1 LNSGRKILKIRDYF
15 RTERGWIMRIKK
27 ASRIEELPPYLFAE
41 IDRKKSEV
49 RKRGVDL
56 IDLGVGDP
64 DLPTP
69 KPIIEKLKKASEDPK
84 NHRYPS
90 YEGMIEFRTAV
101 AQWYERR
108 FDVRLDPKT
117 EVLSLI
123 GSKEGIAH
131 VPLAFVDPG
140 DYVLVPSP
148 GYPVYRVSTL
158 FAGGIPYFLPLRKEN
173 GFLPNLSEVPKEVAE
188 KTKLLFLNY
197 PNNPTAAIAEKPF
210 YEEVIAFAK
219 KYEIVVCH
227 DAAYSELAFDG
238 FRPLSFLEVPGAREL
253 GIEFHS
259 LSKTFNMTGW
269 RVGFAVG
276 NPEIVAGLGKVKT
289 NIDSGLFQAVQEAA
303 IEALNHFDTPL
314 PGLIEIYEGRRNVM
328 VKGLRE
334 LGLGV
339 ERPKATFY
347 LWIEVPKG
355 FNSARFAT
363 LLLEEAGIVATPG
376 NGFGDAGEGYIR
388 MALTVDETRLKEA
401 IERLKKIQF

>member
-1 LNSGRKILKIRDYF
+1 
-15 RTERGWIMRIKK
+15 MRIEK
-27 ASRIEELPPYLFAE
+27 AKRIEQIPPYLFAE
-41 IDRKKSEV
+41 IDKK
-49 RKRGVDL
+49 KRELRQKGIDL
-56 IDLGVGDP
+56 IDLGIGDP

-69 KPIIEKLKKASEDPK
+69 KPIIERLKIAAENPQ

-108 FDVRLDPKT
+108 FNVKLDPGT

-131 VPLAFVDPG
+131 IPLAFVNPG
-140 DYVLVPSP
+140 DYVLVPDP

-173 GFLPNLSEVPKEVAE
+173 GFLPKLSEIPKKVAE
-188 KTKLLFLNY
+188 RTKILFINY
-197 PNNPTAAIAEKPF
+197 PNNPTSAIAEKPF
-210 YEEVIAFAK
+210 FEEVVAFAHR
-219 KYEIVVCH
+219 YQIIVCH
-227 DAAYSELAFDG
+227 DAAYSEIAFDG
-238 FRPLSFLEVPGAREL
+238 YKPLSFLEVEDAKEA

-269 RVGFAVG
+269 RIGFAVG
-276 NPEIVAGLGKVKT
+276 HSEIVSGLGRVKT
-289 NIDSGLFQAVQEAA
+289 NIDSGLFQAIQEAG

-314 PGLIEIYEGRRNVM
+314 PEIIKIYERRRDVM

-334 LGLGV
+334 IGLEV
-339 ERPKATFY
+339 DRPKATFY
-347 LWIEVPKG
+347 LWIQVPRG
-355 FNSARFAT
+355 HTSAQFAT
-363 LLLEEAGIVATPG
+363 LLIEQAGIVATPG

-388 MALTVDETRLKEA
+388 MALTVDEPRLKEA
-401 IERLKKIQF
+401 IERLKRIKF